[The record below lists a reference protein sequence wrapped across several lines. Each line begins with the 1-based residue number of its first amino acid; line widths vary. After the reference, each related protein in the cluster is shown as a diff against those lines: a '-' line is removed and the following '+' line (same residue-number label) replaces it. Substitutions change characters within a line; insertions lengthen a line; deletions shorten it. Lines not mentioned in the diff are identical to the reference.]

1 MTDGGLVWI
10 LLAPLIGA
18 SVALLGKLFPGASKV
33 ARPLAAASLTAPVF
47 ILISLAGRVLRGEV
61 IRYSL
66 GGWPQPMGIAL
77 TMDGIAWVSAAIT
90 AVIALAVVLY
100 SLGRERYS
108 SEFFFFFLMMVTG
121 MFGVAVTGDLFTM
134 FVFFEIIA
142 VTIYVLIAWEG
153 TVTGLAASFKYLIL
167 SSTGI
172 LFFLLGIF
180 LVYRETG
187 ILSIS
192 LLGEGPAGTD
202 TAVMR
207 LALASLCVG
216 IGVRTAFIPFHTWLP
231 EAHAYAPHPISA
243 ILSGAMIKVSFFA
256 MVRVIMLFKGE
267 YLYPMLT
274 WIGAITALTAVV
286 SALAQTDV
294 KRLLAYHSISQL
306 GYILAVFA
314 AGSSIAL
321 TASFFHA
328 ANHALFKS
336 LLFLTV
342 GAAVRFSGERNL
354 YRMGRL
360 GREMPVFAVAFF
372 AGALSISGI
381 PPFNGFASKAFIV
394 SGMEG
399 SIAYPLL
406 WITSFLT
413 VASFIKLGRIYLPG
427 AATSEIGNSEIQGLK
442 RTPGALETISVSLL
456 TLACV
461 ATGVFGTRTADF
473 LNRLLYGT
481 PLSVRPDLFS
491 VKALLKTL
499 PVVALG
505 IAAYKLVL
513 TETGQRL
520 SQKVKAMAP
529 PLRVVL
535 VLFLAGLLAFAAAA
549 Y

>member
-1 MTDGGLVWI
+1 
-10 LLAPLIGA
+10 
-18 SVALLGKLFPGASKV
+18 
-33 ARPLAAASLTAPVF
+33 
-47 ILISLAGRVLRGEV
+47 
-61 IRYSL
+61 
-66 GGWPQPMGIAL
+66 
-77 TMDGIAWVSAAIT
+77 
-90 AVIALAVVLY
+90 
-100 SLGRERYS
+100 
-108 SEFFFFFLMMVTG
+108 
-121 MFGVAVTGDLFTM
+121 
-134 FVFFEIIA
+134 
-142 VTIYVLIAWEG
+142 
-153 TVTGLAASFKYLIL
+153 
-167 SSTGI
+167 
-172 LFFLLGIF
+172 
-180 LVYRETG
+180 
-187 ILSIS
+187 
-192 LLGEGPAGTD
+192 
-202 TAVMR
+202 
-207 LALASLCVG
+207 
-216 IGVRTAFIPFHTWLP
+216 
-231 EAHAYAPHPISA
+231 
-243 ILSGAMIKVSFFA
+243 
-256 MVRVIMLFKGE
+256 MVRIIMLFNGE

-336 LLFLTV
+336 LLFLSV
-342 GAAVRFSGERNL
+342 GAAVRYSGERNL

-360 GREMPVFAVAFF
+360 GGEMPVFAVAFF

-399 SIAYPLL
+399 SKAYPLL

-427 AATSEIGNSEIQGLK
+427 AEGSGNRGTQGLK

-456 TLACV
+456 ALACA
-461 ATGVFGTRTADF
+461 ATGIFGTGTADF

-499 PVVALG
+499 PVAVLG

-520 SQKVKAMAP
+520 SRRVKAMAP
-529 PLRVVL
+529 PLQVVL
-535 VLFLAGLLAFAAAA
+535 VLFLAGLMAFAAAA